1 MIKIT
6 NPQIIYGTR
15 GVVRPLAKISLTGN
29 PYHTDGP

>member
-6 NPQIIYGTR
+6 NPQSVSGSM
-15 GVVRPLAKISLTGN
+15 GVVRPLAKISPTGN